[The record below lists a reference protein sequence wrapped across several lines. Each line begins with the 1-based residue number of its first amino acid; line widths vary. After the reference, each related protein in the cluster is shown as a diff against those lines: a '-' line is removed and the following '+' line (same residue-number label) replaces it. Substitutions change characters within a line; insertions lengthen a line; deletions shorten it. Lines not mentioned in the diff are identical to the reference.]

1 MTNNYEIVYVKGDL
15 TITAT
20 ELVIEI
26 IGATD
31 TLTYN
36 GDEQEVTGY
45 EVKIPEGATII
56 EAEISGPSEAIAKG
70 KDVDGGSNADLTYP
84 MGLKD
89 TDFSTTNTNY
99 DVTFKVTDGW
109 LKITPA
115 TLKITVKDQTYT
127 YNGKPQGEGDT
138 AYEDPA
144 EIAEKV
150 TVEGLKGSD
159 ALTSIVL
166 DGQETAAG
174 EYAGKITATNAAVG
188 TATGNYEIEYV
199 AGKLTIS
206 GAPITVTIKEQT
218 FTYNGEAQGF
228 DNETITENL
237 DDYIEVTGLIEGEE
251 VVSITIDGQETNA
264 GTYAEKIVIKE
275 VVISKT
281 ASPSVVPGIMR
292 ATSDPNDSTGNY
304 DFDLEAGTLQI
315 DKAKLTITA
324 IDQTYKYNGKQ
335 QGEDN
340 ATYTEGFDA
349 KVTVEGLQGSDVLTS
364 ITLDG
369 RETAVG
375 EYAEKIVPS
384 GAEIGEATDNYE
396 IEYVAGKLTIKKAT
410 DPTPGTGDNTNI
422 KLWLAMTLTSAA
434 GLGGMMW
441 LAFRKKKREQN

>member
-1 MTNNYEIVYVKGDL
+1 M
-15 TITAT
+15 
-20 ELVIEI
+20 
-26 IGATD
+26 
-31 TLTYN
+31 
-36 GDEQEVTGY
+36 
-45 EVKIPEGATII
+45 
-56 EAEISGPSEAIAKG
+56 
-70 KDVDGGSNADLTYP
+70 
-84 MGLKD
+84 
-89 TDFSTTNTNY
+89 
-99 DVTFKVTDGW
+99 
-109 LKITPA
+109 
-115 TLKITVKDQTYT
+115 
-127 YNGKPQGEGDT
+127 
-138 AYEDPA
+138 
-144 EIAEKV
+144 
-150 TVEGLKGSD
+150 
-159 ALTSIVL
+159 
-166 DGQETAAG
+166 
-174 EYAGKITATNAAVG
+174 
-188 TATGNYEIEYV
+188 
-199 AGKLTIS
+199 
-206 GAPITVTIKEQT
+206 
-218 FTYNGEAQGF
+218 
-228 DNETITENL
+228 
-237 DDYIEVTGLIEGEE
+237 IEGEE